1 MRRKVSPQPKI
12 LRILS
17 SLGLGMFL
25 AALDQTVMSTAALTI
40 SRDYGHISWQG
51 WLLTSYLLTSL
62 ITTPIYGRLSD
73 RWGRRPLFLV
83 ALLLFGLG
91 SLLAACAP
99 AFSILVIGRC
109 IQGLGAGGLYS
120 LAFAVIADLLPPRER
135 GRYILLFVAI
145 FGSSSIL
152 GPLIGGVI
160 AAQNTILG
168 ISGWRWIFIINI
180 PLVLIALVRAFLDLH
195 VKQELVDHRFDYLG
209 VMLLGT
215 SILALLLEV
224 QAATIHI
231 LGLEQV
237 GLLIVFVMSIIAFGI
252 VERRRKDDALIPVHF
267 FENHLF
273 RVTVISSAVS
283 GAAMLVAIALVPLAI
298 QIVHFK
304 SAAIAGVI
312 LLAAGFGNLFGSTL
326 GSRSLAKSNE
336 HRWMLTAGLNFMAVG
351 FIGLALREQLIN
363 SVAALV
369 LIGIGSGLVT
379 QFTSVVAPSALGNKY
394 RGAGSSLNT
403 FFRQLGGLL
412 GVGLAMTMIFHL
424 WKVPENFLSSDTA
437 TQFSSISK
445 LTEYERAGFASALRP
460 IYLVTALLLLMMTL
474 ISLSLPKGAVEHSE

>member
-1 MRRKVSPQPKI
+1 M
-12 LRILS
+12 
-17 SLGLGMFL
+17 
-25 AALDQTVMSTAALTI
+25 
-40 SRDYGHISWQG
+40 
-51 WLLTSYLLTSL
+51 
-62 ITTPIYGRLSD
+62 
-73 RWGRRPLFLV
+73 

-99 AFSILVIGRC
+99 TFSILVIGRS

-160 AAQNTILG
+160 AAQQTILG

-209 VMLLGT
+209 VTLLGA

-224 QAATIHI
+224 QTATIHI

-237 GLLIVFVMSIIAFGI
+237 GLLVIFVVTTVAFGI

-312 LLAAGFGNLFGSTL
+312 LLASGFGNLFGSSL
-326 GSRSLAKSNE
+326 GSRSLSKSSE
-336 HRWMLTAGLNFMAVG
+336 YRWMLTGGLGFMSAG

-363 SVAALV
+363 SAVALV
-369 LIGIGSGLVT
+369 LIGVGSGLVT

-424 WKVPENFLSSDTA
+424 WKVPENILSADTVSQLSA
-437 TQFSSISK
+437 ISK
-445 LTEYERAGFASALRP
+445 LTEYERAGFASSLRP
-460 IYLVTALLLLMMTL
+460 IYLVMSLILLMTVFV
-474 ISLSLPKGAVEHSE
+474 SFSLPKSAVEHP

>member
-1 MRRKVSPQPKI
+1 
-12 LRILS
+12 
-17 SLGLGMFL
+17 MFL

-51 WLLTSYLLTSL
+51 WLLTSYLLAAL

-73 RWGRRPLFLV
+73 RWGRRPLFLM

-99 AFSILVIGRC
+99 AFSILVIGRS

-160 AAQNTILG
+160 AAQQTILG

-195 VKQELVDHRFDYLG
+195 VKQELADHRFDYLG
-209 VMLLGT
+209 VTLLGT
-215 SILALLLEV
+215 SILTLLLEV

-237 GLLIVFVMSIIAFGI
+237 GLLVIFVVTTVAFGI

-312 LLAAGFGNLFGSTL
+312 LLASGFGNLFGSSL
-326 GSRSLAKSNE
+326 GSRSLSKSSE
-336 HRWMLTAGLNFMAVG
+336 YRWMLTGGLGFMSAG

-363 SVAALV
+363 SAVALV
-369 LIGIGSGLVT
+369 LIGVGSGLVT

-424 WKVPENFLSSDTA
+424 WKVPENILSADTVSQLSA
-437 TQFSSISK
+437 IGK
-445 LTEYERAGFASALRP
+445 LTEYERASFASSLRP
-460 IYLVTALLLLMMTL
+460 IYLVMSLILLMMVFV
-474 ISLSLPKGAVEHSE
+474 SFSLPKSAVEHS